1 MNELSQIENE
11 AMFLKAK
18 IYEMSASKTNNHL
31 NRELLLAKRNLIIL
45 QLEQNGYL
53 QKTSRL
59 NARLPCEI

>member
-18 IYEMSASKTNNHL
+18 IYGMRTNETNNHL

-53 QKTSRL
+53 QKTSL
-59 NARLPCEI
+59 EQQKEAS